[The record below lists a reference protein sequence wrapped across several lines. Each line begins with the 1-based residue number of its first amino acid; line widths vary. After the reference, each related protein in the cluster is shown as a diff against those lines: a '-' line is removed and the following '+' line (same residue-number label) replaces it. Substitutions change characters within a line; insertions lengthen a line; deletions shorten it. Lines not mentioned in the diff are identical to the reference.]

1 MMDGFTSSRTFT
13 TSCWSTRRHART
25 GTRESLLEIAKDYP
39 DNPTIE
45 LNALAT
51 KVLLDD
57 EKRAIGVTYLKGA
70 RLYRACCN
78 PSSSPGEEVT
88 VEVSREVILSAGAF
102 NTPQLLMLSGIG
114 PEDELRKHNIQMR
127 VNLDGVGQNLQ
138 DRYEVGVVY
147 RLKDDWEILKG
158 CDFTPNDA
166 ACREWA
172 EEAHRPLYNQWRRP
186 CRHQTRFLNDARL
199 DIFAFA
205 LLGQFRGYFG
215 LFRLRHHDYLTW
227 AILKAH
233 TENRAG
239 TVTLHSNDAR
249 DPPAI
254 NFRYFQEGT
263 NGGREDLESV
273 VKAVELVRT
282 LTEPVGDLIA
292 EEDSLAER

>member
-1 MMDGFTSSRTFT
+1 
-13 TSCWSTRRHART
+13 
-25 GTRESLLEIAKDYP
+25 
-39 DNPTIE
+39 
-45 LNALAT
+45 
-51 KVLLDD
+51 
-57 EKRAIGVTYLKGA
+57 
-70 RLYRACCN
+70 
-78 PSSSPGEEVT
+78 
-88 VEVSREVILSAGAF
+88 
-102 NTPQLLMLSGIG
+102 
-114 PEDELRKHNIQMR
+114 MR

-172 EEAHRPLYNQWRRP
+172 KKRTGLYTTNGVAPAVIKRSVPKRRSP
-186 CRHQTRFLNDARL
+186 

-254 NFRYFQEGT
+254 NFHISARGPM
-263 NGGREDLESV
+263 
-273 VKAVELVRT
+273 A
-282 LTEPVGDLIA
+282 
-292 EEDSLAER
+292 AERISSPL